1 MSSGTCERDNS
12 GQNRSATHPWP
23 SSYQITNKG
32 HCEMRQPACCNW
44 RRRVQSLRNPPA
56 SQRAAMCMM
65 QCPNCTST
73 VVPALHSARPCTSA
87 SAVDVFRA
95 PLGSLRLPLAR
106 VHRARTA
113 PTVNMEIYLGK
124 VHVSHVKSGGTLMKS
139 VWIGA
144 KHAHKG
150 AIPIAQGKQFARH
163 VQQATTRT
171 MSSSS
176 CANVQRR
183 TRQRAA
189 SQTSLASCAHAP
201 LTLL

>member
-1 MSSGTCERDNS
+1 M
-12 GQNRSATHPWP
+12 QPLRS
-23 SSYQITNKG
+23 
-32 HCEMRQPACCNW
+32 
-44 RRRVQSLRNPPA
+44 PPA
-56 SQRAAMCMM
+56 SQRAATCMM

-73 VVPALHSARPCTSA
+73 VAPALHSARPCTSA

-106 VHRARTA
+106 VLRARTA

-176 CANVQRR
+176 CAKRAERDGAASSQRR
-183 TRQRAA
+183 SAWHHAQNALLDATRTRTA
-189 SQTSLASCAHAP
+189 SVGKGHAKIAH
-201 LTLL
+201 